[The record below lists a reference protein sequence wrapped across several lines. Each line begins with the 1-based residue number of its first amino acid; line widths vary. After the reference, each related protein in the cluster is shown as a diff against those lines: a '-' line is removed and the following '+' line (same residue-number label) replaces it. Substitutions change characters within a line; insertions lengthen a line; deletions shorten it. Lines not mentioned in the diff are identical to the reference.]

1 MSQENIDLVKEG
13 YAAFARGDIEAILA
27 DYSDDIIWEP
37 VIGAGPHVPTAGIRR
52 GKAAV
57 REFFRIL
64 AETTDFERFEA
75 QEFIAQG
82 DKVVVLGTYAA
93 IPRSTG
99 RRHASDWVMVFTI
112 ADGRVV
118 SFREFSDSAGI
129 NAAYDLKA
137 AAAGR

>member
-1 MSQENIDLVKEG
+1 
-13 YAAFARGDIEAILA
+13 
-27 DYSDDIIWEP
+27 
-37 VIGAGPHVPTAGIRR
+37 
-52 GKAAV
+52 
-57 REFFRIL
+57 
-64 AETTDFERFEA
+64 
-75 QEFIAQG
+75 
-82 DKVVVLGTYAA
+82 VVVLGTYAA

-118 SFREFSDSAGI
+118 SFRAFSDSAGI